1 MKNSS
6 RHFTFWLRTWLEF
19 GNDVYPGGYRLTT
32 APVGRRLPGR
42 RLSQREPGALELI
55 EITVD
60 FGGLRAL
67 DEVSLKVEPGQIV
80 GVIGPNGAGKTTLF
94 NVACGFV
101 APLSGRIVYGGEELR
116 RLRPH
121 QLAPL
126 GIARTLQGVGLWNG
140 MTLVENVMAAGHVSA
155 RVDIVSALLG
165 TLRSSRSE
173 KALRNRAM
181 TLLERLG
188 VGQYADQLPTVLPY
202 AIQKR
207 ASLARALMEEPDLL
221 LLDEPASGLS
231 GAEMDGLRDLMLEL
245 RSEMGILLVEH
256 HMDLVMSVCEN
267 LVVLN
272 FGRVIATGTPDQ
284 VRANE
289 EVTRAYLGEEVAA
302 DAGD

>member
-1 MKNSS
+1 M
-6 RHFTFWLRTWLEF
+6 T
-19 GNDVYPGGYRLTT
+19 
-32 APVGRRLPGR
+32 
-42 RLSQREPGALELI
+42 

-67 DEVSLKVEPGQIV
+67 DEVSLRVEPGQIV

-101 APLSGRIVYGGEELR
+101 EPQSGRISYRGEELR

-140 MTLVENVMAAGHVSA
+140 MTLVDNVMAAGHISA
-155 RVDIVSALLG
+155 GVDVVSALLG

-173 KALRNRAM
+173 RVLRDRAM
-181 TLLERLG
+181 GLLERLG
-188 VGQYADQLPTVLPY
+188 VAEYAHHLPTVLPY

-207 ASLARALMEEPDLL
+207 ASLARALMEEPQLL

-231 GAEMDGLRDLMLEL
+231 GAEMDSLRTLMLEL
-245 RSEMGILLVEH
+245 RKDMAILLVEH
-256 HMDLVMSVCEN
+256 HMDLVMSVCEH

-272 FGRVIATGTPDQ
+272 FGRVISTGSPEQ
-284 VRANE
+284 VQADP
-289 EVTRAYLGEEVAA
+289 EVTRAYLGEEVHTDAA
-302 DAGD
+302 DR

>member
-1 MKNSS
+1 MS
-6 RHFTFWLRTWLEF
+6 RFT
-19 GNDVYPGGYRLTT
+19 
-32 APVGRRLPGR
+32 PGR
-42 RLSQREPGALELI
+42 RPSKRDPGALELE

-67 DEVSLKVEPGQIV
+67 DDVSLKVQPGQIV

-101 APLSGRIVYGGEELR
+101 QPQGGRIRYAGRELR

-140 MTLVENVMAAGHVSA
+140 MTLVENVMAGGHISA
-155 RVDIVSALLG
+155 RVDLGSAMLG
-165 TLRSSRSE
+165 IRRSSRSE
-173 KALRNRAM
+173 RVLHDRAM
-181 TLLERLG
+181 ALLERLG
-188 VGQYADQLPTVLPY
+188 VAEHADRLPTVLPY

-207 ASLARALMEEPDLL
+207 ASLARALMEEPSLL

-231 GAEMDGLRDLMLEL
+231 TAEMDDLKALMLEL
-245 RSEMGILLVEH
+245 RQDMGILLVEH
-256 HMDLVMSVCEN
+256 HMDLVMAVCEH

-272 FGRVIATGTPDQ
+272 FGRVISTGSPDQ
-284 VRANE
+284 VKADP
-289 EVTRAYLGEEVAA
+289 EVTRAYLGEEVGADAA
-302 DAGD
+302 D

>member
-1 MKNSS
+1 M
-6 RHFTFWLRTWLEF
+6 
-19 GNDVYPGGYRLTT
+19 
-32 APVGRRLPGR
+32 GRRLPGR
-42 RLSQREPGALELI
+42 RLSQREPGVLELI

-67 DEVSLKVEPGQIV
+67 DAVSLRVEPGQIV

-101 APLSGRIVYGGEELR
+101 APQSGRIVYRGEELR

-140 MTLVENVMAAGHVSA
+140 MTLVENVMAAGHISA
-155 RVDIVSALLG
+155 HVDIVSALLG

-173 KALRNRAM
+173 KALRDRAM

-188 VGQYADQLPTVLPY
+188 VAEYADTLPTVLPY

-207 ASLARALMEEPDLL
+207 ASLARALMEEPSLL

-231 GAEMDGLRDLMLEL
+231 GAEMDDLRDLMLDL
-245 RSEMGILLVEH
+245 KSEMGILLVEH
-256 HMDLVMSVCEN
+256 HMDLVMSVCEH

-272 FGRVIATGTPDQ
+272 FGRVISTGTPDE
-284 VRANE
+284 VRADP
-289 EVTRAYLGEEVAA
+289 EVTRAYLGEEVET